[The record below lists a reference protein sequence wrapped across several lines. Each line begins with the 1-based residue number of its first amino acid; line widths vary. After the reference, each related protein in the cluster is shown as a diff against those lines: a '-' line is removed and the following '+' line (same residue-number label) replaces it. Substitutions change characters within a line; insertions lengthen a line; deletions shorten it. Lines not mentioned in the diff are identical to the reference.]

1 MANNLSYKL
10 VLKVLASVCA
20 CAPPVCPHIRGAPQ
34 SPPSPAA
41 RCPVRVWLPP
51 CHVWPTHSSV
61 SNLRHGSVLIWCIA
75 LTSDTSLWQ
84 LSTDLVSSCSCVRI
98 SHKATVVSR
107 CRSPR
112 CSSSSFADRFMLITL
127 TCFCKLRHGVAVP
140 VAVAITYDPP
150 ITNGR
155 FTHTHVCACVCVCMS
170 EYGVVGVAVA
180 ECGSYAC
187 NAYNSIDDVAWRHV
201 PTPSHAKCPQDIWL
215 LFTYICC
222 SSCCRSSCCCYCCCR
237 SCVCYS

>member
-20 CAPPVCPHIRGAPQ
+20 CAPPACRHTRAAPR

-41 RCPVRVWLPP
+41 QCPVRAWWPP
-51 CHVWPTHSSV
+51 CHVWPSHMMIIQ
-61 SNLRHGSVLIWCIA
+61 LDKLLISRRLLVFSLSLA

-127 TCFCKLRHGVAVP
+127 TCFCKLQ
-140 VAVAITYDPP
+140 TSSM
-150 ITNGR
+150 GR
-155 FTHTHVCACVCVCMS
+155 AMLQGHSGRVC
-170 EYGVVGVAVA
+170 G
-180 ECGSYAC
+180 
-187 NAYNSIDDVAWRHV
+187 
-201 PTPSHAKCPQDIWL
+201 
-215 LFTYICC
+215 
-222 SSCCRSSCCCYCCCR
+222 
-237 SCVCYS
+237 